1 MVENKRE
8 LQIFKTTEVQRRS
21 QAVVVDE
28 AHFVIDW
35 KDFRPSYGKLGILRS
50 IFPKVPLLGMTATVT
65 KRPGRDIIESLGV
78 FNPAEVIGNPDR
90 PNIYFSASTRPDR
103 GEDKYRTIL
112 EPLCQS
118 LKLEREKFPFTI
130 IFGKLETISSCY
142 SFFSHSMGNDKYA
155 PKGTLHKAEKRLF
168 TQFHEQYPLKEKE
181 RIVDGLIKGTSNL
194 RLVFATVA
202 FGVGLDLD
210 FIRQVIHIGVPY
222 TMEEYYFSRRQ
233 EELGGMDYPQRP
245 MHSTMHMMF
254 QKQENNC
261 LLL

>member
-1 MVENKRE
+1 
-8 LQIFKTTEVQRRS
+8 
-21 QAVVVDE
+21 
-28 AHFVIDW
+28 
-35 KDFRPSYGKLGILRS
+35 
-50 IFPKVPLLGMTATVT
+50 
-65 KRPGRDIIESLGV
+65 
-78 FNPAEVIGNPDR
+78 
-90 PNIYFSASTRPDR
+90 
-103 GEDKYRTIL
+103 
-112 EPLCQS
+112 
-118 LKLEREKFPFTI
+118 
-130 IFGKLETISSCY
+130 
-142 SFFSHSMGNDKYA
+142 MGNDKYA

-181 RIVDGLIKGTSNL
+181 RIVDGLIKGTSKL

>member
-1 MVENKRE
+1 M
-8 LQIFKTTEVQRRS
+8 
-21 QAVVVDE
+21 
-28 AHFVIDW
+28 
-35 KDFRPSYGKLGILRS
+35 
-50 IFPKVPLLGMTATVT
+50 
-65 KRPGRDIIESLGV
+65 

-103 GEDKYRTIL
+103 GVDKYRTIL

-118 LKLEREKFPFTI
+118 LKLKREKFPFTI

-181 RIVDGLIKGTSNL
+181 RIVDGLIKGTSKL

-222 TMEEYYFSRRQ
+222 TMEEYFLGSRKSW
-233 EELGGMDYPQRP
+233 GGWTTLKGPCILQ
-245 MHSTMHMMF
+245 
-254 QKQENNC
+254 C
-261 LLL
+261 I

>member
-1 MVENKRE
+1 M
-8 LQIFKTTEVQRRS
+8 LY
-21 QAVVVDE
+21 
-28 AHFVIDW
+28 HFR
-35 KDFRPSYGKLGILRS
+35 KDFRPSYRKLGILRS
-50 IFPKVPLLGMTATVT
+50 IFPKVPLLGMTATAT
-65 KRPGRDIIESLGV
+65 KRPGRDIIESLGM

-181 RIVDGLIKGTSNL
+181 RIVDGLIKGTSKL

-222 TMEEYYFSRRQ
+222 TMEEYF
-233 EELGGMDYPQRP
+233 LGGRKSWEGWTTLKGPCILQ
-245 MHSTMHMMF
+245 
-254 QKQENNC
+254 C
-261 LLL
+261 I